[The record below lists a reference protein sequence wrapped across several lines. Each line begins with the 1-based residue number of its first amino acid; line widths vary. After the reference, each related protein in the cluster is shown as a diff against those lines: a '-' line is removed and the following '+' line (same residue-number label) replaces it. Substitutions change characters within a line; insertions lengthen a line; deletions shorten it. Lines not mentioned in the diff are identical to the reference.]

1 MQDEVITPQPAAP
14 VRKPRSGRGML
25 LIAII
30 AFVLGLALAGW
41 LIRNGTFNDLFPHQ
55 QQVAQNTT
63 PVTDFPIERAS
74 KASALPS
81 PQAPLAPVALGA
93 VETRLALLEER
104 MSRLDLKAEA
114 ATGNAARAEA
124 LLVAFAARRMIDRGE
139 PLGYLEN
146 QIRLRFGDAQPN
158 AVQTIIDAAKQ
169 PITLD
174 QLVAQLAAASP
185 ALTSAPLTEDAW
197 TRLKRELS
205 SLVVLRRSTT
215 PSPAPQN
222 RAERARLMLASGKV
236 DEAIAEV
243 QRLPGAAEADE
254 WINAARRYAATQRAL
269 DLIET
274 TAMFEPY
281 RLQDAS
287 GRRVEQ
293 PSPLEPN
300 LTEPADGGPPADET
314 TPAEMP

>member
-1 MQDEVITPQPAAP
+1 MQDEVITPQPAPA

-25 LIAII
+25 FIALIAFI
-30 AFVLGLALAGW
+30 LGIALAGW
-41 LIRNGTFNDLFPHQ
+41 LVWSGKLNDLFRHAPHMA
-55 QQVAQNTT
+55 VQNTT
-63 PVTDFPIERAS
+63 PVTEFPVARPNPG
-74 KASALPS
+74 KAAALPPPS
-81 PQAPLAPVALGA
+81 PSAPVVLGA

-104 MSRLDLKAEA
+104 MSRLDLKAES

-146 QIRLRFGDAQPN
+146 QVRLRFGDAQPN

-174 QLVAQLAAASP
+174 QLSGQLAAATP
-185 ALTSAPLTEDAW
+185 TLTSAPLNEDAW
-197 TRLKRELS
+197 TRVKRELS
-205 SLVVLRRSTT
+205 NLVVLRRSTT

-222 RAERARLMLASGKV
+222 RAERARLMLASGRV

-243 QRLPGAAEADE
+243 QRLPGASGAQD
-254 WINAARRYAATQRAL
+254 WIEAARRYAATQRAL

-293 PSPLEPN
+293 PSPLEP
-300 LTEPADGGPPADET
+300 TSAEPVQQDVP
-314 TPAEMP
+314 

>member
-1 MQDEVITPQPAAP
+1 MQDEVITPQPATA

-25 LIAII
+25 FIALV
-30 AFVLGLALAGW
+30 AFILGIALAGW
-41 LIRNGTFNDLFPHQ
+41 MVWTGKLNDLFRHAPHMA
-55 QQVAQNTT
+55 VQNTT
-63 PVTDFPIERAS
+63 PVTEFPVERPS
-74 KASALPS
+74 KATALPAPPS
-81 PQAPLAPVALGA
+81 PAAPVALGA

-104 MSRLDLKAEA
+104 MSRLDLKAES

-158 AVQTIIDAAKQ
+158 AVQTIIQAAKQ

-174 QLVAQLAAASP
+174 QLSAQLAAASP
-185 ALTSAPLTEDAW
+185 TLTNAPLNEDAW
-197 TRLKRELS
+197 TRVKRELS
-205 SLVVLRRSTT
+205 NLVVLRRSTT

-222 RAERARLMLASGKV
+222 RAERARLMLASGRV

-243 QRLPGAAEADE
+243 QRLPGASGAQD
-254 WINAARRYAATQRAL
+254 WIDAARRYATTQRAL

-281 RLQDAS
+281 RLQDAG

-293 PSPLEPN
+293 PSPLEP
-300 LTEPADGGPPADET
+300 TSAEPVQQDIP
-314 TPAEMP
+314 